1 LAWHYLYDRMKIR
14 KRNVLRIIWFSLVTI
29 FFIWQWSA
37 YQARSLP
44 ENTFLDDQSITVT
57 ESSDKITFQ
66 PGIARNSSEI
76 IFFQGGLTD
85 PKAYAPL
92 CRKIAENGFTCHLIK
107 MDWRLPQYDYQKI
120 THLFNLNKGHYI
132 LGGHSQG
139 GKMASQFVYENP
151 KLMKGLFLLG
161 TSHPRD
167 VDLSGLTIPTIKLY
181 GEHDGLASV
190 AEVMDNKAKL
200 PQKATL
206 TLIAGG
212 NHAQFGYLGKL
223 LTDDAPEINLQE
235 QQRLTLE
242 ALIRHFEYIEKKL

>member
-1 LAWHYLYDRMKIR
+1 LSLCDIMKIR
-14 KRNVLRIIWFSLVTI
+14 KRNVFRIIWFSLVTI
-29 FFIWQWSA
+29 FFIWQWST
-37 YQARSLP
+37 YQSRALP
-44 ENTFLDDQSITVT
+44 ENTFIDNESVTVA
-57 ESSDKITFQ
+57 ESSDKITFN
-66 PGIARNSSEI
+66 PGIARNKSEI

-92 CRKIAENGFTCHLIK
+92 CRKIAENGFACHLIK

-120 THLFNLNKGHYI
+120 THLFNLKKGNYI

-139 GKMASQFVYENP
+139 AKMASQFIYENP

-167 VDLSGLTIPTIKLY
+167 FDLSGHTVPTIKLY
-181 GEHDGLASV
+181 GENDGLASV
-190 AEVMDNKAKL
+190 AEVMGNKAKL
-200 PQKATL
+200 PQKSTL

-223 LTDDAPEINLQE
+223 LTDDAAEISLKE

-242 ALIRHFEYIEKKL
+242 ALIKHFDNIEQEL